1 MLAFIHDVGIS
12 SMVISGTTPQI
23 YSFGLVSAFASV
35 LVYRIIGK
43 MRAVSVDFEIG
54 KVVFFFRLD
63 LARTMASLLQE
74 ACPNHLRDIHFSTW
88 VNSISDLF
96 LDKQLAQTLMLIMIV
111 SLYFQSVKHP
121 NTARLHPSTVATS
134 NKTTLPCSFLGDIS
148 LYDWDCWRVHFSV
161 VKIKE

>member
-1 MLAFIHDVGIS
+1 MMWGYPLW
-12 SMVISGTTPQI
+12 
-23 YSFGLVSAFASV
+23 SFRVQPHKYTALVWFG
-35 LVYRIIGK
+35 YRIIGK
-43 MRAVSVDFEIG
+43 MPAVSVDFEVG
-54 KVVFFFRLD
+54 KVFFCFRLD

-111 SLYFQSVKHP
+111 SLPFQSVKHS
-121 NTARLHPSTVATS
+121 NSARLHPSTVATS
-134 NKTTLPCSFLGDIS
+134 NKNTVPCSFLGDIS
-148 LYDWDCWRVHFSV
+148 LYDGDCWRVHLFV